1 MHAQKPIAA
10 VASFADRKRLPRKAQ
25 GGLKRAAEPDTDRS
39 DRQSVLQWLNNA
51 LATEL
56 VCLLRYRLHHFMAR
70 ALGAHR
76 IAEEFLLHADE
87 ELSQA
92 DMIAER
98 IVQLG
103 GEPDFAPDTLQARS
117 HLHYVSAASTIEMVR
132 ENLAAKRLAID
143 SYEAFLQYLGE
154 DDPITRRMLESIVGV
169 EQAHADELLEL
180 AQGEG

>member
-1 MHAQKPIAA
+1 MHARKPTAA
-10 VASFADRKRLPRKAQ
+10 IASFADRKRVPRQAP
-25 GGLKRAAEPDTDRS
+25 GGPERAAVPETYRG
-39 DRQSVLQWLNNA
+39 DRQTVLRRLNDA

-56 VCLLRYRLHHFMAR
+56 VCVLRYRLHHFKAHS
-70 ALGAHR
+70 LGANR

-92 DMIAER
+92 DMIAGR

-117 HLHYVSAASTIEMVR
+117 HLQYVAVAATVDMVR

-143 SYEAFLQYLGE
+143 SYEALLQYLGE
-154 DDPITRRMLESIVGV
+154 DDPTTRRLLESILGV

-180 AQGEG
+180 LQAG